1 MCICITCS
9 LGGKKDAKRAAMIP
23 FLFNVFG
30 SIITFAIL
38 LATQNMITDAVMAF
52 SGNNPARAVANIHT
66 AMKIFEVIIMF
77 PFMSW
82 IVKLTYMIV
91 PGTDVKDGEEKYE
104 LKYIG
109 GKKIISPTTAVID
122 AIREIEHMGE
132 LAIANLKDGME
143 ALCTLNEEKIEAVY
157 AKERYIN
164 FLNKKITDYLVE
176 VNGLQIPI
184 NDEHM
189 IGGLFHVVNDIER
202 IGDHAENFADSAKLR
217 KEDKVDFS
225 EKAIAELQEM
235 TDKVATILEYSIDMF
250 PHDNQEHMKEIL
262 ELEEVIDEEE
272 KKMQRKHI
280 KRLTLNK
287 CTPEAGMIFSDTAS
301 GLERIADHATN
312 IAFSITKPE
321 EVTLLID
328 EEM

>member
-1 MCICITCS
+1 
-9 LGGKKDAKRAAMIP
+9 
-23 FLFNVFG
+23 
-30 SIITFAIL
+30 
-38 LATQNMITDAVMAF
+38 MITDAVMAF

-66 AMKIFEVIIMF
+66 AMKIFEVVIMF

-82 IVKLTYMIV
+82 IVKLTYMCV

-109 GKKIISPTTAVID
+109 KKIISPTTAVID
-122 AIREIEHMGE
+122 AINEIEHMGE
-132 LAIANLKDGME
+132 LAIANLKAGIE
-143 ALCTLNEEKIEAVY
+143 AICTLNEERIEEVY
-157 AKERYIN
+157 KTERYIN

-176 VNGLQIPI
+176 VNSLHFPI

-202 IGDHAENFADSAKLR
+202 IGDHAENFAESAKLR
-217 KEDKVDFS
+217 IEDKVEFS
-225 EKAIAELQEM
+225 DKAIAELQEM
-235 TDKVATILEYSIDMF
+235 TDKVAKILEYSLDMF
-250 PHDNQEHMKEIL
+250 SHDNHEHMNDIL
-262 ELEEVIDEEE
+262 ELEETIDEEE

-287 CTPEAGMIFSDTAS
+287 CTPEAGMVFSDTAS